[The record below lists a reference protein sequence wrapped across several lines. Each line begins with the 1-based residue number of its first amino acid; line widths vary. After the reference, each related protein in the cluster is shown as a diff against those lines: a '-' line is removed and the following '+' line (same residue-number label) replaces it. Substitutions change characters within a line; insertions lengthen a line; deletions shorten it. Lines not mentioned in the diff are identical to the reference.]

1 MGDKVRTLPGGPDS
15 PSDLP
20 GGHDQRVD
28 QYAGAVAYVF
38 ILASFTFA
46 GLGRF
51 GRGGA
56 LKDLHARFF
65 IATDHQAALWIR
77 LPGLDVE
84 LAKVVGFRRE
94 RLVVAI
100 EPILTFV
107 RLQIDLL
114 EDAPNGRAAAG
125 LGLPV

>member
-1 MGDKVRTLPGGPDS
+1 MGDKVRTLPGGPDG

-28 QYAGAVAYVF
+28 QHAGAVAYVF

-56 LKDLHARFF
+56 LEDLHASFF
-65 IATDHQAALWIR
+65 IAADHQSALLIR
-77 LPGLDVE
+77 PQRLDVE
-84 LAKVVGFRRE
+84 LAKASAFDANVSSW
-94 RLVVAI
+94 
-100 EPILTFV
+100 
-107 RLQIDLL
+107 LL
-114 EDAPNGRAAAG
+114 SQYA
-125 LGLPV
+125 LL